1 VGLKSNRIRNEE
13 ITITADRLNLILA
26 SVILNMISYFK
37 RFFNLKAEPRPGHLS
52 GQLIDGADNLCP
64 ESAGKKARTGQD
76 NSWQK
81 KS

>member
-1 VGLKSNRIRNEE
+1 MKEE

-26 SVILNMISYFK
+26 SVILNMMSYFK
-37 RFFNLKAEPRPGHLS
+37 RFFNLKAEARTEHLS
-52 GQLIDGADNLCP
+52 GQLIDGTDNLCLQ
-64 ESAGKKARTGQD
+64 SAREKAWTGQD